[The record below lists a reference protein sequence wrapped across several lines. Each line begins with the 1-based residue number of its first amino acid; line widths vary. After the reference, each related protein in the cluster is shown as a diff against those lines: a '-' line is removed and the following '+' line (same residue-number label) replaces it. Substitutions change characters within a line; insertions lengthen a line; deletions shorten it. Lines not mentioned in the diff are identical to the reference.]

1 MPYDELLRLTGT
13 TNNALETITANG
25 NGAAVYAGADRLIE
39 AELRVAGAVSGT
51 TPTLDIKFQSSVD
64 GSTSWADIGT
74 AFPQRTASDISG
86 GGAVPGTGPN
96 RVGLMVPTGRPYIR
110 IVKTVGGTTPS
121 FGAVSVLLQAPRG
134 GVAIG

>member
-13 TNNALETITANG
+13 TNNPLETITATG
-25 NGAAVYAGADRLIE
+25 NGAAVYAGADRMLQ

-64 GSTSWADIGT
+64 GVSSFTDLGA
-74 AFPQRTASDISG
+74 AFPQRTTSDISG

-96 RVGLMVPTGRPYIR
+96 RLTFNVPTGRPYVR

-121 FGAVSVLLQAPRG
+121 FGAVSVLLQAPHG